1 MIIKVIYSVDFL
13 KLKHSKLHS
22 SHLTVSELNP
32 ETYRILALTAY
43 LPLKYHNLE
52 HKFESVVKLKNSL
65 NLNWLPYIKWMKKN

>member
-1 MIIKVIYSVDFL
+1 MTKIIIEMIYYIHFL

-22 SHLTVSELNP
+22 SHLTVSESNP
-32 ETYRILALTAY
+32 EICHILALTAY

-65 NLNWLPYIKWMKKN
+65 NLN